1 MMNTIPIAAII
12 IMLMSGMAC
21 AELEY
26 DWAHERRN
34 VAPENISYVYYDF
47 EEGSNCAPFNN
58 QYPDVATF
66 LTVLGTRPY
75 GSDEPSYSTVG
86 GSTCGNTRCYMNIY
100 PYPNQQDWIY
110 IVNGR
115 AGFNPITGPDH
126 IGGYYPGTRAHI
138 VFKEDT
144 HYISF
149 LASTGG
155 DLSVRLYDRRGNT
168 IHYDKIA
175 CTIFRNGTHP
185 SNFTRFSAHIPE
197 TDIVVMKLY
206 GGFNAW
212 HIDDL
217 IIGGGPSYL
226 PDMPVDYTY
235 VARRA
240 QELHGVDY
248 LEHGLG
254 ADYEVFDYLDT
265 WQFIDSALEEYWN
278 PETKRFE
285 LGEGISNA
293 GLIVWAYNYDSMELM
308 GEHIIKWSTVA
319 GMEKHDFKADVDPS
333 DIIPGDVGFKDRD
346 YDGYADE
353 AYMVIEPTDTGMDL
367 ITSCPDESIGVIYS
381 KSSIV
386 EGSPAF
392 MGYKRLPVAINGGHN
407 PIPKGH

>member
-1 MMNTIPIAAII
+1 
-12 IMLMSGMAC
+12 MLMSGMAC

-26 DWAHERRN
+26 DWPHEKRN
-34 VAPENISYVYYDF
+34 VAPENISYIYYDF
-47 EEGSNCAPFNN
+47 EEGSNCATFNN
-58 QYPDVATF
+58 QHPDVATF
-66 LTVLGTRPY
+66 LTVLGTQPY
-75 GSDEPSYSTVG
+75 GADEPSYVEVY
-86 GSTCGNTRCYMNIY
+86 GSSCGATRCKMYIY
-100 PYPNQQDWIY
+100 PARNVYYNGTPKSWIY
-110 IVNGR
+110 IVNGQC
-115 AGFNPITGPDH
+115 AFSPITGPDY
-126 IGGYYPGTRAHI
+126 IGGYWPGTRAHI
-138 VFKEDT
+138 VFTKGT

-155 DLSVRLYDRRGNT
+155 DLNVRLYDRRGAT
-168 IHYDKIA
+168 VHYDKIA
-175 CTIFRNGTHP
+175 CTITRNGTDP
-185 SNFTRFSAHIPE
+185 SNFTRFSAYIPQ
-197 TDIVVMKLY
+197 TDIVAMKLY

-212 HIDDL
+212 HIDDV
-217 IIGGGPSYL
+217 IVGGEVGYL
-226 PDMPVDYTY
+226 PDVPVDYTY

-254 ADYEVFDYLDT
+254 ADYVGFDYLDP
-265 WQFIDSALEEYWN
+265 WQFMDSAPEEYWN

-285 LGEGISNA
+285 EGEGISNA
-293 GLIVWAYNYDSMELM
+293 GLIVWAYNHDSMELM
-308 GEHIIKWSTVA
+308 GEHIVKWSTVA
-319 GMEKHDFKADVDPS
+319 GMEKHDFKVDVDPS

-353 AYMVIEPTDTGMDL
+353 VYMVIEPTDTGMNL

-392 MGYKRLPVAINGGHN
+392 MGYKRLPGVIRGGHN